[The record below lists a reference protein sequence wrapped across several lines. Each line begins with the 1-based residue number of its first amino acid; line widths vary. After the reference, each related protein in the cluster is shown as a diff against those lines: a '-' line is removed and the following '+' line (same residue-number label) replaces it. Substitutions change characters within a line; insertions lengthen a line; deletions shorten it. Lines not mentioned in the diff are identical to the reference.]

1 LPLTLDAAVREGK
14 VKAGDLVCL
23 ATIGGGLTWG
33 TALIRW

>member
-1 LPLTLDAAVREGK
+1 VRAGK
-14 VKAGDLVCL
+14 IKPGDLVCL

>member
-1 LPLTLDAAVREGK
+1 

-23 ATIGGGLTWG
+23 ATIGGGLTWA